1 MGDRLIER
9 STPPTVIV
17 ERRGPAGVVRLDRP
31 GRLNAIDR
39 SLVRELGRAVEELSD
54 DPSVAAVV
62 FTGEGRAFSAGAD
75 ISEIAQLPGPQEFLA
90 FSRDIQAAF
99 DRIDD
104 LPKPTIAAINGVAFG
119 GGCELALACDLR
131 VMADDA
137 SLGLPEVKI
146 GVLPA
151 AGGTQRLARLV
162 PEAVA
167 KQMLL
172 FGDPLAAGD
181 ALRLGLV
188 NEVVAAVDVVDTAVA
203 WAERLADRPPL
214 ALRAAKEL
222 VRAAR
227 GDLRSGLRA
236 EQQAVALL
244 FGTEDARE
252 GMQAFLDKRP
262 ASFRGR

>member
-1 MGDRLIER
+1 MGDAVSEDRASER
-9 STPPTVIV
+9 VTV

-31 GRLNAIDR
+31 RRLNAIDR
-39 SLVRELGRAVEELSD
+39 AMVRELDRAVQALGE

-75 ISEIAQLPGPQEFLA
+75 IAEISQMDGPQEFLA
-90 FSRDIQAAF
+90 FSREIQAAF

-146 GVLPA
+146 GVLPG
-151 AGGTQRLARLV
+151 AGGTQRLRRLV

-167 KQMLL
+167 KHVLL
-172 FGDPLAAGD
+172 FGDPLPAAD

-188 NEVVAAVDVVDTAVA
+188 NELVAAVGVVDTAVA

-222 VRAAR
+222 VRAAG
-227 GDLRSGLRA
+227 GDLGSGLRA

-262 ASFRGR
+262 ARFLGR